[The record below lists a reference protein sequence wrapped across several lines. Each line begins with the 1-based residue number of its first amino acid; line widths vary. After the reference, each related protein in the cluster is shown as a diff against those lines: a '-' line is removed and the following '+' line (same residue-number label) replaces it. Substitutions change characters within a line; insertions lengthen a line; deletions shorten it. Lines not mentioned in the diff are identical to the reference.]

1 MISLSE
7 RLSAVAS
14 LVKPGSRIADI
25 GCDHGYVTAYLV
37 SGGTA
42 VSAVAADVN
51 IGPLRSCQSLIDSM
65 GLGSFVD
72 VRLCNGLDGIGEDE
86 CDTVIIAG
94 MGGELIAS
102 ILEKCPYIKSKELV
116 LQPMTHPEAVRRFLF
131 ENAFEIERDI
141 IVSEGRRSYCV
152 IRAVPGGKV
161 VDYDQVDLYLGKI
174 DDFSDKNYFIRLKN
188 TLENRQKGGAD
199 YSAVIER
206 IKEIL

>member
-141 IVSEGRRSYCV
+141 IVAEGRRSYCV

>member
-116 LQPMTHPEAVRRFLF
+116 LQPMTHPEAVRKFLF

-141 IVSEGRRSYCV
+141 IVAEGRRSYCV

-161 VDYDQVDLYLGKI
+161 ADYDLVDLYLGKI
-174 DDFSDKNYFIRLKN
+174 DDFSEKNYFTKLKN

>member
-14 LVKPGSRIADI
+14 LVTPGSRIADI
-25 GCDHGYVTAYLV
+25 GCDHGYVSAYLV
-37 SGGTA
+37 SGGIA

-51 IGPLRSCQSLIDSM
+51 IGPLKSCQSLIDSM
-65 GLGSFVD
+65 GLGCFVD
-72 VRLCNGLDGIGEDE
+72 VRLCNGLDGIDEAE

-102 ILEKCPYIKSKELV
+102 ILAKCPYIKKKSLV
-116 LQPMTHPEAVRRFLF
+116 LQPMTHPEAVREYLF
-131 ENAFEIERDI
+131 KNGFEIEHDI
-141 IVSEGRRSYCV
+141 IVAEGRRSYCV
-152 IRAVPGGKV
+152 IRAVPGSAPV
-161 VDYDQVDLYLGKI
+161 EYNQVDLYLGRI
-174 DDFSDKNYFIRLKN
+174 QDFSDKNYFNKLKN

-199 YSAVIER
+199 YSAVIDR

>member
-141 IVSEGRRSYCV
+141 IVAEGRRSYCV
-152 IRAVPGGKV
+152 IRAVPGEKA